1 MEYTP
6 ELNRALKELS
16 QITGISMDIRI
27 ASEED
32 MEQATEQI
40 KYLCSAYKEKY
51 NRNYFLLNLMKE
63 GTPEY
68 DVYDRASRLH
78 IRTDVPRILFLLET
92 RNHME
97 EIIAEVLKQL
107 FPFNEKVYLVPVNKY
122 QLAVLYPVK
131 ESISTEDIHQVACT
145 IVDTLNTEALT
156 HVQLA
161 YSDIISSL
169 SELSTAYQ
177 QVSLALGVGKL
188 FYSEQTIFP
197 HNQLGIGRL
206 IYQLP
211 RALCEDFLAEIFGS
225 RGQPESFDAET
236 LLAVDKF
243 FQNNLNIAET
253 SRQLHMHR
261 NTLIYRLDQIEKKTG
276 LDLRQFEDAMTFKIT
291 IMIMNYLQAE
301 RNN

>member
-6 ELNRALKELS
+6 ELNRALTELT
-16 QITGISMDIRI
+16 QITGISIDIQV
-27 ASEED
+27 SSKED
-32 MEQATEQI
+32 MTQAAEQI
-40 KYLCSAYKEKY
+40 RHLCSAYKEKY
-51 NRNYFLLNLMKE
+51 NHNYFLLNLMTE
-63 GTPEY
+63 RGADH

-78 IRTDVPRILFLLET
+78 IRPDIPRVLFLLET
-92 RNHME
+92 RNHMDE
-97 EIIAEVLKQL
+97 MIIEILKEI
-107 FPFNEKVYLVPVNKY
+107 FPFHEKVYLVPVNEY

-131 ESISTEDIHQVACT
+131 ESTTPEYVRQVACT
-145 IVDTLNTEALT
+145 IVDTLNAEALS
-156 HVQLA
+156 HVQLSYSGILTSLMELPDA
-161 YSDIISSL
+161 YR
-169 SELSTAYQ
+169 
-177 QVSLALGVGKL
+177 QVSLSLKVGKL

-197 HNQLGIGRL
+197 YNQLGIGRL

-211 RALCEDFLAEIFGS
+211 ISLCEDFLSEIFGE
-225 RGQPESFDAET
+225 GQIESFDPET
-236 LLAVDKF
+236 LQAVDKF

-301 RNN
+301 RNI

>member
-6 ELNRALKELS
+6 ELNRALSELS

-40 KYLCSAYKEKY
+40 RYLCSAYKEKY
-51 NRNYFLLNLMKE
+51 NRNYFLQNLMKE

-68 DVYDRASRLH
+68 DVHARASRLH
-78 IRTDVPRILFLLET
+78 IRPDVPRILFLLET
-92 RNHME
+92 KNHME
-97 EIIAEVLKQL
+97 EIVPEVLKQL
-107 FPFNEKVYLVPVNKY
+107 FPFHEKVFLVPVNDY
-122 QLAVLYPVK
+122 QLTVLYPVK
-131 ESISTEDIHQVACT
+131 ESISTEDIHQIACT
-145 IVDTLNTEALT
+145 IVDTLNTEALA

-161 YSDIISSL
+161 YSDIFNSL
-169 SELSTAYQ
+169 TELSAAYQ
-177 QVSLALGVGKL
+177 QVSLALKVGKL

-197 HNQLGIGRL
+197 HNRLGIGRL
-206 IYQLP
+206 IHQLP
-211 RALCEDFLAEIFGS
+211 KTLCEDFLAEIFGS
-225 RGQPESFDAET
+225 RQPEYFDTET

-301 RNN
+301 RNI

>member
-6 ELNRALKELS
+6 ELNRALSELS

-32 MEQATEQI
+32 MEQAAEQI
-40 KYLCSAYKEKY
+40 RYLCSAYKEKY
-51 NRNYFLLNLMKE
+51 NRNYFLLNLMTE

-68 DVYDRASRLH
+68 DVHARASRLH
-78 IRTDVPRILFLLET
+78 IRPDVPRILFLLET
-92 RNHME
+92 KNHME
-97 EIIAEVLKQL
+97 EIVQEVLKQL
-107 FPFNEKVYLVPVNKY
+107 FPFHEKVFLVPVNEY

-131 ESISTEDIHQVACT
+131 ESISTEDIHQIACT
-145 IVDTLNTEALT
+145 IVDTLNTEALA

-161 YSDIISSL
+161 YSDILNSL
-169 SELSTAYQ
+169 TELSVAYQ
-177 QVSLALGVGKL
+177 QVSLALKVGKL

-197 HNQLGIGRL
+197 HNRLGIGRL
-206 IYQLP
+206 IHQLP
-211 RALCEDFLAEIFGS
+211 QTLCEDFLSEIFGN
-225 RGQPESFDAET
+225 RQPEYFDTET

-301 RNN
+301 RNI

>member
-6 ELNRALKELS
+6 ELDRALKELL

-27 ASEED
+27 TSKKD
-32 MEQATEQI
+32 MEQAEEQI
-40 KYLCSAYKEKY
+40 RCLCSAYKEKY
-51 NRNYFLLNLMKE
+51 NQNYFLLNLMKE
-63 GTPEY
+63 GTPES

-78 IRTDVPRILFLLET
+78 VRPDVSRILFLLET

-97 EIIAEVLKQL
+97 EIITEVLKQL
-107 FPFNEKVYLVPVNKY
+107 FPFHEKVYLVPVNKY
-122 QLAVLYPVK
+122 QLAILYPVK
-131 ESISTEDIHQVACT
+131 ESISAEEIYQVACT

-161 YSDIISSL
+161 YSDILSSL
-169 SELSTAYQ
+169 SELSAAYQ
-177 QVSLALGVGKL
+177 QVSLALNVGKL

-211 RALCEDFLAEIFGS
+211 HALCEDFLAEIFGDD
-225 RGQPESFDAET
+225 REPKSFDAET

-276 LDLRQFEDAMTFKIT
+276 LDLRQFKDAMTFKIT